1 MQRVRVGARGEA
13 SQCVVTWAHCVRL
26 DYWSRHRHDNLM
38 ESQHS
43 LKLLTFLIFTLFKRA
58 VKYFCFGVIGSHS
71 VVLPQAAVCS
81 VGCVDRGGVSRVC
94 VLVRLS
100 CISWLWQWISSVCV
114 MFGCCRASI
123 LSASF
128 ACCVS
133 EVLCLLVYKLFNFN
147 TCHNISGSKF
157 VYCVFYKVYT
167 CW

>member
-100 CISWLWQWISSVCV
+100 CGNESVRFVSCLGV
-114 MFGCCRASI
+114 VGQAFCQHHLHVAS
-123 LSASF
+123 LR
-128 ACCVS
+128 
-133 EVLCLLVYKLFNFN
+133 
-147 TCHNISGSKF
+147 
-157 VYCVFYKVYT
+157 YCAF
-167 CW
+167 